1 MFEPSELFH
10 QIALTQIPQIGDV
23 LARKLIDH
31 FGSASAIFKAGKQ
44 ALEKI
49 PEIGSIRA
57 AAIKAFA
64 GFARV
69 EEEIR
74 FIEKYKIQ
82 PVFYTDEA
90 YPKRLQ
96 DCYDAPLLLYF
107 KGNANLNTSRIINI
121 IGTRT
126 PSEYGKAMCE
136 AIVAALAPHQ
146 ITIVSGMAYG
156 IDITAHKTALQHNMP
171 TIGVLAHGLD
181 RIYPYAHK
189 NIATAMLE
197 NGGLLTDFMSQTKPD
212 KQNFPMRNRIV
223 AGICDA
229 TLVIETGLRG
239 GSLITAQI
247 ASSYNRD
254 VLTIPGRINDPH
266 SAGCHQLIKTHTAH
280 LITDAA
286 DILDIMGWEQQTP
299 KNIPAVQQ
307 RAMFVSLSHEEERV
321 VAVFQDKTEQHYDD
335 ICRASQIPGSQL
347 NNVLMNLEM
356 HCMVKS
362 MPGQRYQFV
371 G

>member
-1 MFEPSELFH
+1 MFEPSELLH
-10 QIALTQIPQIGDV
+10 QIALTLIPQVGDV
-23 LARKLIDH
+23 TAKKLIDH
-31 FGSASAIFKAGKQ
+31 FGSAGAIFKAGKQ

-57 AAIKAFA
+57 AAIKQFSN
-64 GFARV
+64 FARV

-74 FIEKYKIQ
+74 FIEKYNIQ
-82 PVFYTDEA
+82 PVFYTDAA
-90 YPKRLQ
+90 YPQKLQ
-96 DCYDAPLLLYF
+96 HCYDSPLLLYF
-107 KGNANLNTSRIINI
+107 KGNTSLNAPRIINI
-121 IGTRT
+121 IGTRNPT
-126 PSEYGKAMCE
+126 AYGKAMCE

-156 IDITAHKTALQHNMP
+156 IDIIAHKTALQHNIP

-189 NIATAMLE
+189 NIAAAMLE
-197 NGGLLTDFMSQTKPD
+197 NGGLLTDFMSQTSPD
-212 KQNFPMRNRIV
+212 KQNFPKRNRIV

-229 TLVIETGLRG
+229 TVVIETGLRG
-239 GSLITAQI
+239 GSLITAHI

-254 VLTIPGRINDPH
+254 VLTIPGRINDPK

-280 LITDAA
+280 LITHAN
-286 DILDIMGWEQQTP
+286 DILDIMGWHNTP
-299 KNIPAVQQ
+299 KPAPVAQQ
-307 RAMFVSLSHEEERV
+307 RAMFVALSHEEEQVMAAFRE
-321 VAVFQDKTEQHYDD
+321 KTEQHFDD
-335 ICRASQIPGSQL
+335 ISRACRIPGSQL

-356 HCMVKS
+356 HCMLKS